1 VADQDEAIA
10 FYSRMLGFTLVADAP
25 FGDGFRWVE
34 MAPPGGRLGSSS
46 GNPTFSITAR

>member
-34 MAPPGGRLGSSS
+34 MAPPGGRLYW
-46 GNPTFSITAR
+46 